1 MLFSRTSTY
10 ARLGTLMLTLWE
22 KFLLKINLWSARK
35 LDYLFDWDGED
46 FDWDATWEDD
56 EC

>member
-1 MLFSRTSTY
+1 
-10 ARLGTLMLTLWE
+10 MLTLWE

-35 LDYLFDWDGED
+35 LDYLFDWHGED